1 MSNPSVR
8 TSVPGTLS
16 RDEGDLIPFIKQKE
30 WCRIKS
36 KDEEQLARIQKGLRV
51 SRSEAQ
57 AILQSDK
64 NIDKGGAADFD
75 LPPEKLKAARS
86 YTHAGTRKAPTA
98 YRFDKKTR
106 KKDATKE
113 QIITELL
120 GFLKDEAS
128 FQPEEIESPN
138 PAKII
143 TFRLGEQGYKIDLI
157 ATRKPK

>member
-1 MSNPSVR
+1 MQ
-8 TSVPGTLS
+8 T
-16 RDEGDLIPFIKQKE
+16 
-30 WCRIKS
+30 
-36 KDEEQLARIQKGLRV
+36 
-51 SRSEAQ
+51 
-57 AILQSDK
+57 DK
-64 NIDKGGAADFD
+64 LIDKGGATDFD
-75 LPPEKLKAARS
+75 LTPEQLKTARS
-86 YTHAGTRKAPTA
+86 YTHTGTRKTPTA

-143 TFRLGEQGYKIDLI
+143 TFRLGDQAYKIDLI